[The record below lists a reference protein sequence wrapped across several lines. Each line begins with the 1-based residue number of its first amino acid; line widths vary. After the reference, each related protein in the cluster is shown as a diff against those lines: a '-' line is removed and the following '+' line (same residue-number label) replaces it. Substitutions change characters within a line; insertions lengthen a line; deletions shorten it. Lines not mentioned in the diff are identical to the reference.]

1 MQAHLLFITPIHDVT
16 CIFFVCFHLSD
27 QTLHSRSLKLF
38 QKCSIFIQAISDV
51 IDLSKVLK
59 YQFFATH
66 VFVSKKLHKMFVV
79 GEFINSPVQNLNA
92 TSNNMHLE
100 RALDTGPYFW
110 KGCPKAQ
117 FFKSYSKVKNPKVGS
132 FLRAQE
138 DLEGLRIQKFSI
150 LNANLWS
157 IYSKRFEF
165 MVYTCFCAF

>member
-27 QTLHSRSLKLF
+27 QTLHSRSLELF

-100 RALDTGPYFW
+100 RALDTGQCFQ

-117 FFKSYSKVKNPKVGS
+117 FFKVSDDS
-132 FLRAQE
+132 
-138 DLEGLRIQKFSI
+138 DGLRSQKI
-150 LNANLWS
+150 LISQNEEIKVQTINSHL
-157 IYSKRFEF
+157 
-165 MVYTCFCAF
+165 